1 MPKKRRKKRKRNE
14 IVVAAPSFRSEKEA
28 LLKDTTGVEALDVFK
43 VSGKIGRRLSGLMI
57 AVGALLS
64 LLFVV
69 SILTSLEFIFSNP
82 FFVGALGFLG
92 AVNIFCGL
100 MLLAKK

>member
-1 MPKKRRKKRKRNE
+1 VGEMPKKKSKRKH
-14 IVVAAPSFRSEKEA
+14 IVVAAPHFRSEKEA
-28 LLKDTTGVEALDVFK
+28 LLKDTTGVEAFDVFK

-57 AVGALLS
+57 IVGALIS
-64 LLFVV
+64 LFSVV
-69 SILTSLEFIFSNP
+69 SILTSIEFMFSNP

-92 AVNIFCGL
+92 AINIFCGL

>member
-14 IVVAAPSFRSEKEA
+14 IVVPPPHFRTEKDA
-28 LLKDTTGVEALDVFK
+28 LLKDTTKVEALDVFK
-43 VSGKIGRRLSGLMI
+43 VSGKIGRLLSGLMI

-64 LLFVV
+64 LFSLFG
-69 SILTSLEFIFSNP
+69 ILTSIEFIFSNLL
-82 FFVGALGFLG
+82 FVGTLGFLG